1 MGEPVR
7 CWYFLELLCTI
18 NCKSTVAT
26 VVKALYWVQ
35 RPSDGTR
42 CAARGLL
49 RCAQRTLKPMLARA
63 RIDHELVRFTLQFL
77 VALTLTISLA
87 LPSRQVLEGTA
98 VASR

>member
-1 MGEPVR
+1 M
-7 CWYFLELLCTI
+7 
-18 NCKSTVAT
+18 AT
-26 VVKALYWVQ
+26 VGLGAA
-35 RPSDGTR
+35 PSDGTG

-63 RIDHELVRFTLQFL
+63 RIDHKLVRFTHQFL

-87 LPSRQVLEGTA
+87 LPSWQVLEGTA